1 MCPMC
6 MATIVATVV
15 GLGSAGSITAFV
27 ATKLRFEDPR
37 AGPAE
42 DGPLNALGGHA
53 PESTETGDLAAGG
66 AHAWGA
72 TSEKKTG

>member
-27 ATKLRFEDPR
+27 ATKLRSSIREQDPPKTDR
-37 AGPAE
+37 
-42 DGPLNALGGHA
+42 
-53 PESTETGDLAAGG
+53 STLSVEMRPNQPRQ
-66 AHAWGA
+66 
-72 TSEKKTG
+72 EI